1 MRLAVAAWGLL
12 GALSA
17 GALEPPRLL
26 RAEAPLLTLRDDGAL
41 VVLEARV
48 NAAGSVTDTRALT
61 SRTPDARAWKRA
73 LGRFRF
79 RPAQSDGQPSAS
91 RVRVIGCVRAP
102 RHASALTAPQRDAAR
117 GQDDL
122 AWPVEVVA
130 PAYPATARGDATVI
144 VDLRVSTTGTP
155 TSASVI
161 EPAPGFDDAA
171 VAAARAWRFAVPPES
186 ASQSVV
192 VVFVFREPER
202 GALP

>member
-26 RAEAPLLTLRDDGAL
+26 RGEAPLLTVRDDGSL

-48 NAAGSVTDTRALT
+48 NAEGSVTDARALT
-61 SRTPDARAWKRA
+61 SRTPDGRAWKRA
-73 LGRFRF
+73 LERFRF

-91 RVRVIGCVRAP
+91 RVRVVGCVRAP
-102 RHASALTAPQRDAAR
+102 RHASALSAPSREATQ

-122 AWPVEVVA
+122 PWPVHVAA

-144 VDLRVSTTGTP
+144 LDLRVSAAGVP

-161 EPAPGFDDAA
+161 EPAPGFDDVA
-171 VAAARAWRFAVPPES
+171 VAAARAWRFAVPPEG
-186 ASQSVV
+186 APQSVV
-192 VVFVFREPER
+192 VVFVWREPER